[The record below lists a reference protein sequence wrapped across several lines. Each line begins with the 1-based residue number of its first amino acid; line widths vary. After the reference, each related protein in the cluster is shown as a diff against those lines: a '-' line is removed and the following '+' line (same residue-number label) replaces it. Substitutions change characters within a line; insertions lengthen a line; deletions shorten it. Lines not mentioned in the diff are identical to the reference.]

1 MKPPQMVSFSFACIS
16 VCSFIF
22 VCLLLLPEHSFSSS
36 QFSRQEVAD
45 PPGDWV
51 DMAVIENQQLDSGSL
66 FQPTDIYAVNFFSDG
81 KLLNA
86 TIWINDKFEEKPPAE
101 FGNVSYGAYFDVD
114 FNEKTGTRGIDYR
127 VETVREN
134 GSELWSRVFE
144 EWSASGKQRLIERI
158 DNYTGFYKEG
168 ESFVTIYADL
178 EAMGSPDS
186 FRVVFFAETY
196 NGLFKWY
203 ADYTNWIIL
212 PPPEFVL
219 STVPESV
226 VLDQGGDE
234 NIAIQIKSTAGS
246 EPTIYLSPMPSNATE
261 SMTLSDDVV
270 QMPSLGM
277 ATTRL
282 DIKSK
287 PNAEAGTHLIF
298 LKANA
303 TFPLQPIVEGVANP
317 TASTGSIRPEEEALQ
332 KQGNQDME
340 QLLSF
345 IIKINKP
352 ITWLEQ
358 IRMIWDQWGNLI
370 SFILGTS
377 VFAVIKERFW
387 KIMKPKVMKIRK
399 ANKQRP

>member
-1 MKPPQMVSFSFACIS
+1 MKPPQVVSFSFACFSI
-16 VCSFIF
+16 CSFIF
-22 VCLLLLPEHSFSSS
+22 ACLLLLPEPSFSSS
-36 QFSRQEVAD
+36 QFGRQEVAD
-45 PPGDWV
+45 PPSDWV
-51 DMAVIENQQLDSGSL
+51 DMADINNQQLDLKSL

-81 KLLNA
+81 KTLNA
-86 TIWINDKFEEKPPAE
+86 TIWINGTFEEKPPPQ

-114 FNEKTGTRGIDYR
+114 FNEKTGPRGIDYR

-134 GSELWSRVFE
+134 GSEQWSRVFE
-144 EWSASGKQRLIERI
+144 EWSPSGKQRVIEKI

-168 ESFVTIYADL
+168 EGFVTIDADL
-178 EAMGSPDS
+178 EAMGSPDI

-234 NIAIQIKSTAGS
+234 NIAIQIKSTTGS
-246 EPTIYLSPMPSNATE
+246 EPTVYLSPMPSNATE

-270 QMPSLGM
+270 HMPSLGM

-303 TFPLQPIVEGVANP
+303 IFPLQPIVEGVANSP
-317 TASTGSIRPEEEALQ
+317 AGTGGIRPEEEALQ

-345 IIKINKP
+345 IIKINEP
-352 ITWLEQ
+352 ITSLEQ
-358 IRMIWDQWGNLI
+358 IRIFWDQWGNAV
-370 SFILGTS
+370 SFIVGTS
-377 VFAVIKERFW
+377 VFGVFKDRFW
-387 KIMKPKVMKIRK
+387 KIMKPKVMKIKRSK
-399 ANKQRP
+399 